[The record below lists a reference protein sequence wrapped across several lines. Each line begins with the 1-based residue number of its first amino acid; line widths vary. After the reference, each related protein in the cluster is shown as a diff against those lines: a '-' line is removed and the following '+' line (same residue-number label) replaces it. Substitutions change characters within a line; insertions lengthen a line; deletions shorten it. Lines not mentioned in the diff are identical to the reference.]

1 MLVLGGIMQ
10 LLSVAASQLSAKY
23 FYTRGPCSLFWQ
35 SFVAPYQQTRHKV
48 EHITAAKV
56 AIYHEASATSLYM
69 LFYALS
75 YY

>member
-1 MLVLGGIMQ
+1 MLVLEGVVQ
-10 LLSVAASQLSAKY
+10 LLSIAADWLFAKY
-23 FYTRGPCSLFWQ
+23 FYMRGPCSLFWQ